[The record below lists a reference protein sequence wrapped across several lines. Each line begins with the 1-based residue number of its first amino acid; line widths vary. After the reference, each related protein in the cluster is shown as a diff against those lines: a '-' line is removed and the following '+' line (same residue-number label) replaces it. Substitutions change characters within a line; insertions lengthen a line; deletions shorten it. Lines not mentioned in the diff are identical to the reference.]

1 MMVIAIA
8 IKPKSKMVTAKRAVL
23 APIAVPTICPKPS
36 RIDLCSDIRIL
47 RVETM
52 AATTPP
58 PSTSRSP
65 KNQATPP
72 DKPATSICLTQS
84 FRSVKSFITR
94 FNIVN
99 SLRLKLPQKNRI
111 ELKWCELT
119 LS

>member
-8 IKPKSKMVTAKRAVL
+8 INPKSKIETANRAVL

-36 RIDLCSDIRIL
+36 RMDLWSEMRML
-47 RVETM
+47 KVETM

-72 DKPATSICLTQS
+72 DRPAISICLTQS
-84 FRSVKSFITR
+84 FRSVKSLIAR
-94 FNIVN
+94 FNIAGE
-99 SLRLKLPQKNRI
+99 S
-111 ELKWCELT
+111 T
-119 LS
+119 LSEPSLAFC